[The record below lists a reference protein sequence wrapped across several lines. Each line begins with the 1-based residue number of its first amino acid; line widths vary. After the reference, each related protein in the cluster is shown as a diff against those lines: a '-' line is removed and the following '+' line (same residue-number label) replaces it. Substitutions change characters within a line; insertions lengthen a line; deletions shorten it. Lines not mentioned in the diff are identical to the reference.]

1 MPTISPRTVYETLHA
16 LAALGQFQ
24 RTDLVS
30 KLSTS
35 RLYSQRGSVSSGACR
50 IGVELADGRH
60 TAAVQFGSKVTS
72 EE

>member
-30 KLSTS
+30 KFSTS
-35 RLYSQRGSVSSGACR
+35 RLYSQRGGA
-50 IGVELADGRH
+50 
-60 TAAVQFGSKVTS
+60 
-72 EE
+72 